1 MNQLKKNKQQEPESM
16 KTTYFDKYN
25 NNFMDSN

>member
-1 MNQLKKNKQQEPESM
+1 MNQLKNEQQEPESM